1 MSIVRYALI
10 MKECR
15 EMEKVFFCRMCGTLY
30 LQGRPFICDNCNSNV
45 LIEEMDLTNK
55 EIENCKKIK
64 TIKIV
69 DEVRNTYKGV

>member
-1 MSIVRYALI
+1 
-10 MKECR
+10 
-15 EMEKVFFCRMCGTLY
+15 MCGTLY